1 MNKNINTQTMPG
13 FMELL
18 PNEQIAFNK
27 MLQKIKEVYT
37 IYGFR
42 PIETPILERAE
53 VLLAKGGGDTDKE
66 IYRFKKG
73 SNDIAL
79 RFDLT
84 VPLARYVAQH
94 QNDLVFPFKVG
105 NIGKVYRGEK
115 PQSGRF
121 REFYQCDTDIIGRDE
136 LDISFDA
143 EIVSLI
149 YALLTNLGFDDFT
162 IRINNRK
169 VMNGLFRS
177 LEIQNTGDVLRII
190 DKLEKENREEIIEEF
205 REMKLSTEKID
216 KIFEVIEIK
225 DDVINSLKKLE
236 IGDEDFWEG
245 LEELEY
251 VCSRVK
257 DLGIKKENFE
267 IDLSISRGLDYY
279 TGTVYETFLN
289 KYPEFGSIC
298 SGGRYDNLT
307 SYYTDNKFPGVGCS
321 IGLTRLFDCLLKNDE
336 IDVATET
343 TTEVLVIAM
352 EGFDSYGLDIGSKLR
367 FAGVNTEVV
376 FGLKGSF
383 KYADRLNIPYVVIV
397 GEEEINQDKYALKDM
412 KSGDQTLLGKE
423 KLIEEIKDNL
433 KLQVYQVF
441 LLTS

>member
-1 MNKNINTQTMPG
+1 MDKNINTQVMPG
-13 FMELL
+13 FMELP
-18 PNEQIAFNK
+18 PNEQIAFNN
-27 MLQKIKEVYT
+27 MLDKIREIYKL
-37 IYGFR
+37 YGFR

-53 VLLAKGGGDTDKE
+53 VLLAKGGGETEKQ
-66 IYRFKKG
+66 IYKFKKG
-73 SNDIAL
+73 DTDIAL

-149 YALLTNLGFDDFT
+149 YALLTNLGFKDFQ

-177 LEIQNTGDVLRII
+177 LNIENTGDVLRVI
-190 DKLEKENREEIIEEF
+190 DKLKKDGKDEVIEEL
-205 REMKLSTEKID
+205 RSINLNQEKID
-216 KIFEVIEIK
+216 KIFEIIGVT
-225 DDVINSLKKLE
+225 DDVVKNLKKLE
-236 IGDEDFWEG
+236 VDDEDYWEG

-251 VCSRVK
+251 VSNRVK
-257 DLGIKKENFE
+257 DLGIENKNFK

-307 SYYTDNKFPGVGCS
+307 SYYTNNKFPGVGFS
-321 IGLTRLFDCLLKNDE
+321 IGLTRLFDCLLKNEEVD
-336 IDVATET
+336 ITSET
-343 TTEVLVIAM
+343 STQVLVIAM
-352 EGFDSYGLDIGSKLR
+352 EGFDSYALDIGSKLR
-367 FAGVNTEVV
+367 KIGVNTEVV

-397 GEEEINQDKYALKDM
+397 GEEEVKKDKYAFKDM
-412 KSGDQTLLGKE
+412 KSGEQELLNKQELIDNIKE
-423 KLIEEIKDNL
+423 VFKL
-433 KLQVYQVF
+433 
-441 LLTS
+441 